1 MSDVPQAASPST
13 PPAAG
18 AEVAPAPK
26 EPPSPASPAGQAGG
40 HATHGHPKKLLPLA
54 IGALGIVYGDIGT
67 SPLYAVAECFAKKEV
82 NGQLETVHHALEVN
96 QASVLGILSL
106 VFWSLVMV
114 VAVKYLGFIM
124 RADNKG
130 EGGIFAL
137 LALIP
142 GKDAGGMGRVA
153 VVLAALFGA
162 ALLYGDGII
171 TPAISVLSAVEGIGV
186 ATHAL
191 DKAVVPITFVILL
204 TLFLVQRGGTDRIG
218 RAFGPV
224 MVAWFAAISV
234 LGLVAITKN
243 PDVLEAVNPA
253 YAIGIFKLDPMRAFR
268 VLGSVVLCITGG
280 EALYADMGHFG
291 ARPIRITWFVFVL
304 PALMLNYFGQG
315 AYLLSNGWV
324 EKPFW
329 ALVPEPLLYP
339 MVGLATAATVIASQ
353 ALISGAFSLTR
364 QAVQLGYMPRVTI
377 VHTSEKNEGQIYIPE
392 VNQALMV
399 ACLSLVLVFQESTKL
414 AAAYGIAV
422 TGTMSITSIVYFV
435 VITRNWGWKVT
446 RALPLL
452 LLFLTF
458 DVPFF
463 AANVLK
469 FFDGGWFPIAI
480 GVVMYSLMTTWKRG
494 RFELAQRFNT
504 SVMPVT
510 ALLEDLEATKPYR
523 VRGTAVFM
531 SGNPEGT
538 PPVLLHHLKHNQ
550 VLHRQVVLLSI
561 IYMEIPYVSKD
572 EQLEVE
578 SLGNGFF
585 RVVWRTGFME
595 TPNVP
600 HILVRARELGL
611 VAEPSTT
618 SYFLGRE
625 TLLTNGKSTMMH
637 WRKTLFA
644 FVSRNALPAT
654 SYFGLPPGRVVEL
667 GMQVD
672 L

>member
-1 MSDVPQAASPST
+1 MSDVPQGPPPST
-13 PPAAG
+13 APA
-18 AEVAPAPK
+18 VADAPPAPK
-26 EPPSPASPAGQAGG
+26 EPPSGRAP
-40 HATHGHPKKLLPLA
+40 HGHGHGDPKRLLPLA

-67 SPLYAVAECFAKKEV
+67 SPLYAVAECFAKKKGED
-82 NGQLETVHHALEVN
+82 GKLETVHHALEVS
-96 QASVLGILSL
+96 QGSVLGILSL
-106 VFWSLVMV
+106 VVWSLVMV
-114 VAVKYLGFIM
+114 VAVKYLAFIM

-142 GKDAGGMGRVA
+142 KKEAGGGWRTG

-204 TLFLVQRGGTDRIG
+204 SLFMVQKGGTDRIG

-224 MVAWFAAISV
+224 MIVWFASISV
-234 LGLVAITKN
+234 LNLITIAKN
-243 PDVLEAVNPA
+243 PAVLEAVSPTH
-253 YAIGIFKLDPMRAFR
+253 AIALFKVDPMRAFR

-291 ARPIRITWFVFVL
+291 ARPIRVSWFAFVM
-304 PALMLNYFGQG
+304 PALLLNYFGQG
-315 AYLLSNGWV
+315 AYLLTNGWV

-329 ALVPEPLLYP
+329 ALVPEALLYP
-339 MVGLATAATVIASQ
+339 MVALATAATVIASQ

-377 VHTSEKNEGQIYIPE
+377 VHTSETNQGQIYIPE

-399 ACLSLVLVFQESTKL
+399 ACLSLVVVFQESTRL

-422 TGTMSITSIVYFV
+422 TGTMSITSIVFFV
-435 VITRNWGWKVT
+435 VITRNWGWKLS

-452 LLFLTF
+452 LLFLAF

-463 AANVLK
+463 AANLLK

-480 GVVMYSLMTTWKRG
+480 GFVMFALMTTWKRG
-494 RFELAQRFNT
+494 RAELAQRFNQ

-510 ALLEDLEATKPYR
+510 ALLEDIEATKPYR

-531 SGNPEGT
+531 SGNAEGT

-561 IYMEIPYVSKD
+561 IPQEIPFVPKGEQIEVKD
-572 EQLEVE
+572 V
-578 SLGNGFF
+578 GNGFF
-585 RVVWRTGFME
+585 RLVWRTGFME

-600 HILVRARELGL
+600 QILLRAREHEL
-611 VAEPSTT
+611 VCEPSTT

-625 TLLTNGKSTMMH
+625 TLLTNGKSPMMH
-637 WRKTLFA
+637 WRKILFS
-644 FVSRNALPAT
+644 FISRNALPAT